1 MRTPRDST
9 YARVAAGGDY
19 DADWEEHYAPPPPP
33 NLKRA
38 AQAPKKIAT
47 VGAAGPDRWAR
58 DDYYTADPYQ
68 SFAPLEVDSELS
80 SSEDGTP
87 RKATVQPTPP
97 RDSPVDVW
105 AVDDFDERGDSQAS
119 LSERGDDENPSL
131 SSLSSAAS
139 TPPRTTCRDRPRFG
153 GLASPADS
161 WSTTPPSS
169 PPQTPPPM
177 TPVFVAAGRRPVW
190 MCKGAC
196 ARCGDTVWSNEPR
209 VRVGR
214 GYAHVRCP
222 RAFDYYATTAA
233 AAFRPRMSPAS
244 PADSWSTTPPSSP
257 PQDYYASTASAVVGA
272 GSPLQRLDSVQIDPL
287 PRVYSFEAMA
297 SRSL

>member
-1 MRTPRDST
+1 MSRTPRDST

-19 DADWEEHYAPPPPP
+19 DADWEEHYAPPPAP

-87 RKATVQPTPP
+87 RI
-97 RDSPVDVW
+97 
-105 AVDDFDERGDSQAS
+105 
-119 LSERGDDENPSL
+119 
-131 SSLSSAAS
+131 
-139 TPPRTTCRDRPRFG
+139 
-153 GLASPADS
+153 
-161 WSTTPPSS
+161 
-169 PPQTPPPM
+169 
-177 TPVFVAAGRRPVW
+177 VAAGRRPVS

-196 ARCGDTVWSNEPR
+196 ARCGDSVWSNEPR

-287 PRVYSFEAMA
+287 QRVPRVYSFEAMT

>member
-1 MRTPRDST
+1 MR
-9 YARVAAGGDY
+9 VVAGGDY

-33 NLKRA
+33 KLKRA

-47 VGAAGPDRWAR
+47 IGAMGPDRWTR
-58 DDYYTADPYQ
+58 DDYTADPYQ

-87 RKATVQPTPP
+87 RKVIQATPP
-97 RDSPVDVW
+97 RESPVDVW
-105 AVDDFDERGDSQAS
+105 AVGDFDERGDSQAPS
-119 LSERGDDENPSL
+119 LSERGDDKNSSL

-139 TPPRTTCRDRPRFG
+139 TPPRSTCRDRPRFG

-177 TPVFVAAGRRPVW
+177 TPSYVAAGRRPVW

-233 AAFRPRMSPAS
+233 AAFRAGDDVLRA
-244 PADSWSTTPPSSP
+244 
-257 PQDYYASTASAVVGA
+257 YATAVGA
-272 GSPLQRLDSVQIDPL
+272 GSPLQRLDSVQIDAREYASPEPL
-287 PRVYSFEAMA
+287 QRVPRVYSFQAMT

>member
-38 AQAPKKIAT
+38 AQAPKKIAA
-47 VGAAGPDRWAR
+47 VGAA
-58 DDYYTADPYQ
+58 
-68 SFAPLEVDSELS
+68 
-80 SSEDGTP
+80 
-87 RKATVQPTPP
+87 
-97 RDSPVDVW
+97 
-105 AVDDFDERGDSQAS
+105 
-119 LSERGDDENPSL
+119 
-131 SSLSSAAS
+131 
-139 TPPRTTCRDRPRFG
+139 
-153 GLASPADS
+153 
-161 WSTTPPSS
+161 
-169 PPQTPPPM
+169 
-177 TPVFVAAGRRPVW
+177 
-190 MCKGAC
+190 CKGAC

-233 AAFRPRMSPAS
+233 AAFRAGDDVLRA
-244 PADSWSTTPPSSP
+244 
-257 PQDYYASTASAVVGA
+257 YATAVGA
-272 GSPLQRLDSVQIDPL
+272 GSPLQRLDSVQIDAREYTSPEPL
-287 PRVYSFEAMA
+287 QRVARVYSFEAMT

>member
-1 MRTPRDST
+1 MSRTPRDST

-119 LSERGDDENPSL
+119 LS
-131 SSLSSAAS
+131 SLSSAAS
-139 TPPRTTCRDRPRFG
+139 TPPRSTCRDRPRFG

-169 PPQTPPPM
+169 PPQTPPPT

-257 PQDYYASTASAVVGA
+257 PQDYYASTAYATAVVGA

-287 PRVYSFEAMA
+287 QRVPRVYSFEAMT

>member
-1 MRTPRDST
+1 MSRTPRDST

-119 LSERGDDENPSL
+119 LS
-131 SSLSSAAS
+131 SLSSAAS
-139 TPPRTTCRDRPRFG
+139 TPPRSTCRDRPRFG
-153 GLASPADS
+153 GLTSPADS

-169 PPQTPPPM
+169 PPQTPPPT
-177 TPVFVAAGRRPVW
+177 TPVFVAAGRRPVS

-196 ARCGDTVWSNEPR
+196 ARCGDSVWSNEPR

-233 AAFRPRMSPAS
+233 AAFRAGDDVLRA
-244 PADSWSTTPPSSP
+244 
-257 PQDYYASTASAVVGA
+257 YATAVGA
-272 GSPLQRLDSVQIDPL
+272 GSPLQRLDSVQIDAREYTSPEPL
-287 PRVYSFEAMA
+287 QRVPRVYSFEAMT

>member
-1 MRTPRDST
+1 MSRTPRDST

-119 LSERGDDENPSL
+119 LS
-131 SSLSSAAS
+131 SLSSAAS
-139 TPPRTTCRDRPRFG
+139 TPPRSTCRDRPRFG
-153 GLASPADS
+153 GL
-161 WSTTPPSS
+161 T
-169 PPQTPPPM
+169 
-177 TPVFVAAGRRPVW
+177 
-190 MCKGAC
+190 
-196 ARCGDTVWSNEPR
+196 
-209 VRVGR
+209 
-214 GYAHVRCP
+214 
-222 RAFDYYATTAA
+222 
-233 AAFRPRMSPAS
+233 S

-287 PRVYSFEAMA
+287 PRVYSFEAMT

>member
-38 AQAPKKIAT
+38 AQAAKKIAT

-68 SFAPLEVDSELS
+68 SFAPLEVEFKLLPSP
-80 SSEDGTP
+80 EDDA
-87 RKATVQPTPP
+87 RQAFTVQPTP
-97 RDSPVDVW
+97 RRRFVDVW
-105 AVDDFDERGDSQAS
+105 AVDDFDERGDSQES
-119 LSERGDDENPSL
+119 LSSLGDDENPSL
-131 SSLSSAAS
+131 SSLSSADS

-169 PPQTPPPM
+169 PPQTPPPT

-222 RAFDYYATTAA
+222 RAFLLPTTAA
-233 AAFRPRMSPAS
+233 AAFRPRVAGLAGDPG
-244 PADSWSTTPPSSP
+244 TTPPSSP

-287 PRVYSFEAMA
+287 PRVYSFEAMT

>member
-1 MRTPRDST
+1 
-9 YARVAAGGDY
+9 
-19 DADWEEHYAPPPPP
+19 
-33 NLKRA
+33 
-38 AQAPKKIAT
+38 
-47 VGAAGPDRWAR
+47 
-58 DDYYTADPYQ
+58 
-68 SFAPLEVDSELS
+68 
-80 SSEDGTP
+80 
-87 RKATVQPTPP
+87 
-97 RDSPVDVW
+97 
-105 AVDDFDERGDSQAS
+105 
-119 LSERGDDENPSL
+119 
-131 SSLSSAAS
+131 
-139 TPPRTTCRDRPRFG
+139 
-153 GLASPADS
+153 
-161 WSTTPPSS
+161 
-169 PPQTPPPM
+169 
-177 TPVFVAAGRRPVW
+177 

-272 GSPLQRLDSVQIDPL
+272 GSPLQRLDSVQIDPREYTSPEPL
-287 PRVYSFEAMA
+287 QRVPRVYSFNSFEAMT

>member
-9 YARVAAGGDY
+9 YARVAGGGDY

-97 RDSPVDVW
+97 RES
-105 AVDDFDERGDSQAS
+105 R
-119 LSERGDDENPSL
+119 
-131 SSLSSAAS
+131 
-139 TPPRTTCRDRPRFG
+139 
-153 GLASPADS
+153 
-161 WSTTPPSS
+161 
-169 PPQTPPPM
+169 
-177 TPVFVAAGRRPVW
+177 
-190 MCKGAC
+190 
-196 ARCGDTVWSNEPR
+196 
-209 VRVGR
+209 
-214 GYAHVRCP
+214 
-222 RAFDYYATTAA
+222 
-233 AAFRPRMSPAS
+233 
-244 PADSWSTTPPSSP
+244 
-257 PQDYYASTASAVVGA
+257 ASASA
-272 GSPLQRLDSVQIDPL
+272 LAPLSPTPST
-287 PRVYSFEAMA
+287 
-297 SRSL
+297 

>member
-1 MRTPRDST
+1 MR
-9 YARVAAGGDY
+9 VVAGGDY

-33 NLKRA
+33 KLKRA
-38 AQAPKKIAT
+38 AQAPKKIET
-47 VGAAGPDRWAR
+47 VGAAGPDRWTR
-58 DDYYTADPYQ
+58 DDYTADPYQ

-87 RKATVQPTPP
+87 RKATVKATPP
-97 RDSPVDVW
+97 RESPVDVW
-105 AVDDFDERGDSQAS
+105 AVGDFDERGDSQA
-119 LSERGDDENPSL
+119 SL

-139 TPPRTTCRDRPRFG
+139 TPPRSACRDRPRFG

-177 TPVFVAAGRRPVW
+177 TPIFVAAGRRPVW

-233 AAFRPRMSPAS
+233 AAFRAGDDVLRA
-244 PADSWSTTPPSSP
+244 
-257 PQDYYASTASAVVGA
+257 YATAVGA
-272 GSPLQRLDSVQIDPL
+272 GSPLQRLDSVQIDAREYTSPEPL
-287 PRVYSFEAMA
+287 QRVPRVYSFEAMT

>member
-1 MRTPRDST
+1 MSRTPRDST

-119 LSERGDDENPSL
+119 LSSLGDDKNTSF

-139 TPPRTTCRDRPRFG
+139 TPPRSTCRDRPRFG
-153 GLASPADS
+153 GLTSPADS

-169 PPQTPPPM
+169 PPQTPPPT
-177 TPVFVAAGRRPVW
+177 TPVFVAAGRRPVS

-196 ARCGDTVWSNEPR
+196 ARCGDSVWSNEPR

-233 AAFRPRMSPAS
+233 AAFRAGDDVLRA
-244 PADSWSTTPPSSP
+244 
-257 PQDYYASTASAVVGA
+257 YATAVGA

-287 PRVYSFEAMA
+287 PRVYSFEAMT

>member
-47 VGAAGPDRWAR
+47 VGAAGPDRWTR

-169 PPQTPPPM
+169 PPQ
-177 TPVFVAAGRRPVW
+177 
-190 MCKGAC
+190 
-196 ARCGDTVWSNEPR
+196 
-209 VRVGR
+209 
-214 GYAHVRCP
+214 
-222 RAFDYYATTAA
+222 
-233 AAFRPRMSPAS
+233 
-244 PADSWSTTPPSSP
+244 
-257 PQDYYASTASAVVGA
+257 DYYASTASAVVGA

-287 PRVYSFEAMA
+287 PRVYSFEAMT

>member
-1 MRTPRDST
+1 MSRTPRDST
-9 YARVAAGGDY
+9 YARVAAGGDH

-38 AQAPKKIAT
+38 AQAPKKIET
-47 VGAAGPDRWAR
+47 VGVSGADRWTR
-58 DDYYTADPYQ
+58 DDYTADPYQ
-68 SFAPLEVDSELS
+68 SFAPIEVDSELS

-87 RKATVQPTPP
+87 RKAIQPTPP
-97 RDSPVDVW
+97 RESPVDVW
-105 AVDDFDERGDSQAS
+105 AVGDFDERGDSQA
-119 LSERGDDENPSL
+119 SL

-139 TPPRTTCRDRPRFG
+139 TPPRSTCRDRPRFG
-153 GLASPADS
+153 GLTSPADS

-169 PPQTPPPM
+169 PPQTPPPT
-177 TPVFVAAGRRPVW
+177 TPVFVAAGRRPVS

-196 ARCGDTVWSNEPR
+196 ARCGDSVWSNEPR

-287 PRVYSFEAMA
+287 PRVYSFEAMT

>member
-1 MRTPRDST
+1 MTRTPRDSA
-9 YARVAAGGDY
+9 YMRVAAGGDSAGEY

-33 NLKRA
+33 KLKRA

-47 VGAAGPDRWAR
+47 VGLAGADRWTR
-58 DDYYTADPYQ
+58 DDYTADPYQ

-87 RKATVQPTPP
+87 RKAIQPTPP
-97 RDSPVDVW
+97 RESPVDVW
-105 AVDDFDERGDSQAS
+105 ADFDERGD
-119 LSERGDDENPSL
+119 ENPPL
-131 SSLSSAAS
+131 SSLSS
-139 TPPRTTCRDRPRFG
+139 P
-153 GLASPADS
+153 ASPADS

-177 TPVFVAAGRRPVW
+177 TPSYVAAGRRPVW

-196 ARCGDTVWSNEPR
+196 ARCGDSVWSNEPR

-222 RAFDYYATTAA
+222 RAFDYDATTAA
-233 AAFRPRMSPAS
+233 AAFRARA
-244 PADSWSTTPPSSP
+244 AGD
-257 PQDYYASTASAVVGA
+257 DVLRAYETAVGA
-272 GSPLQRLDSVQIDPL
+272 GSPLQRLDSVQIDAREYASPEPL
-287 PRVYSFEAMA
+287 QRVPRVYSFEAMT

>member
-1 MRTPRDST
+1 MR
-9 YARVAAGGDY
+9 VVAGGDY

-33 NLKRA
+33 KLKRA
-38 AQAPKKIAT
+38 AQAPKKIET
-47 VGAAGPDRWAR
+47 VGAAGPDRWTR
-58 DDYYTADPYQ
+58 DDYTADPYQ

-97 RDSPVDVW
+97 RESPVDVW
-105 AVDDFDERGDSQAS
+105 AVDDFDERGDSQAPS
-119 LSERGDDENPSL
+119 LSERGDDKNSSL

-139 TPPRTTCRDRPRFG
+139 TPPRSTCRDRPRFG

-177 TPVFVAAGRRPVW
+177 TPSYVAAGRRPVW

-196 ARCGDTVWSNEPR
+196 ARCGDTAWSNEPR

-233 AAFRPRMSPAS
+233 AAAAAGDDVLR
-244 PADSWSTTPPSSP
+244 
-257 PQDYYASTASAVVGA
+257 QYATDVGA
-272 GSPLQRLDSVQIDPL
+272 GSPLQRLDSVQIDAREYTSPEPL
-287 PRVYSFEAMA
+287 QRVPRVYSFEAMT